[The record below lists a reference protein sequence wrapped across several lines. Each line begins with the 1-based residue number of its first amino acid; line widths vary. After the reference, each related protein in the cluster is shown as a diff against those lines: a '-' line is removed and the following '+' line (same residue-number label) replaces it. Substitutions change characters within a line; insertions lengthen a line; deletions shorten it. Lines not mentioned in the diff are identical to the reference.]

1 MYASFPSD
9 TYKLPVLVLYMK
21 VVQLYQ
27 GGWEYSVGGV
37 EGMPPTENI
46 NLRIFMGIYL
56 PKNINYSLYFDQLF
70 WYGKN
75 ENHIAVLR
83 IHLVFMRIRIRIL
96 DPHWKKMD
104 PDPEPGH
111 FFKINWIFF
120 NKK

>member
-1 MYASFPSD
+1 MHNVHIFSLD

-56 PKNINYSLYFDQLF
+56 PKT
-70 WYGKN
+70 
-75 ENHIAVLR
+75 
-83 IHLVFMRIRIRIL
+83 
-96 DPHWKKMD
+96 
-104 PDPEPGH
+104 
-111 FFKINWIFF
+111 
-120 NKK
+120 